1 MDTGSAKKKKHRRA
15 TSNLETQNGDM
26 AGSRDHL
33 MDDHESPKVI
43 KARERTKARFESF
56 LQDAVAEDSAQSAKK
71 KKKKKRAHTTDSVLE
86 TLRSGS
92 PIAKATSHSEED
104 LLQKNLYNGDKNSSN
119 AKQSKESYQ
128 QFITESRDV
137 PETED
142 VTPKKTRHRRQ
153 TSQSETI
160 DTPEDSTKK
169 KRRKKPKTP
178 TRASAA
184 AEESGKENEAFVADD
199 TPDGPQPDVT
209 QKPKSPN
216 RRGERVRRRLQDG
229 NEEDSTTRKRPDDGL
244 IFSVTIH
251 RADRLKPDLSI
262 LHPLVRVHMVDMDTG
277 KYIKKSEKDRNV
289 TSFYESESNVDY
301 ILPVMT
307 QPFDFKK
314 NKCLVP
320 YWEEVL
326 LFNEQFSYF
335 LGKQESDPKVV
346 ILFEIV
352 DFLSVAA
359 AKRQSRSETDKGWYH
374 VAWAFLKVLGANGS
388 INTDKKVRLQLFYP
402 GRATFR
408 ARDPNVLEVYHWWKL
423 ARRVPYPS
431 TLYVTLKG
439 IIPPKEVD
447 PGLRSMY
454 AIQQEQGRVSF
465 NELATDAE
473 RRAHGKR
480 DKKEST
486 EPTNWTRLPGQVNRI
501 PNKQFLSL
509 RSGQR
514 GCFVVKFSNNG
525 RYLACACADMDSF
538 PVIVYEIPSGDC
550 SGELPGHFSI
560 IYDLCWSQDDQE
572 LMSAS
577 SDGTVRIWD
586 TKGMMTTSLK
596 ILPHPCFVY
605 AARYHPVATQ
615 IVVTGGYDRLLRVW
629 TKDSE
634 GPNGQLLRELG
645 GHSGFVNSICFD
657 SQGTTMFSA
666 DSSGCIII
674 WQTYLDPATITG
686 RKKKTAAG
694 RGSVYSWV
702 SLKDL
707 REDELKGNVINSIL
721 LHPGERKLLVHTR
734 NSALYML
741 DLRSYTIM
749 QRYLGAS
756 NFKEHIHSAMSACGS
771 FVFSGSEDGL
781 AYVWNTDTG
790 DIVSIY
796 TSLAYEHAVSDVDF
810 HPLDHLI
817 VFCSFGNSQPVLVY
831 KYNVKAAK
839 EDAKRLMEPGATP
852 VKETALETS
861 LATPMVES
869 LRTMGDVTH
878 DVMRMQ
884 RVKSKLDSVLET
896 PGTARLMD
904 TGMLRTPGNASFQTP
919 GINTMYQQQ
928 IQRTPETPLFQTPP
942 KQPLQAHTGRVTFQS
957 PDFAMRSARQG
968 LATNASLST
977 WGSDFSSTYMT
988 SYQPT
993 PSPGQL
999 PATGFPSTP
1008 HAQQHF
1014 GASGRFTPGYAR
1026 QGSLTMSMA
1035 APAAETP
1042 GPLRMS
1048 QLNQKPTFSFNAG
1061 AFKSKQAAQPKK
1073 QVLVMYPY
1081 EANRADELTIT
1092 PGDVIT
1098 VLYQDNENWW
1108 MGELAD
1114 GRQGYFP
1121 SNYIMEKE
1129 ELDSEADLKETQLPP
1144 AVPTNTSKHKKK
1156 DKMTAVTS
1164 KTGELR
1170 ILSGP
1175 EDSSDAEMAATQR
1188 ARQRRRHK
1196 KNEEVDTPTK
1206 KSTPPT
1212 KKSAPPTK
1220 KSAPPLKTTSLSR
1233 AER

>member
-1 MDTGSAKKKKHRRA
+1 
-15 TSNLETQNGDM
+15 
-26 AGSRDHL
+26 
-33 MDDHESPKVI
+33 
-43 KARERTKARFESF
+43 
-56 LQDAVAEDSAQSAKK
+56 
-71 KKKKKRAHTTDSVLE
+71 
-86 TLRSGS
+86 
-92 PIAKATSHSEED
+92 
-104 LLQKNLYNGDKNSSN
+104 
-119 AKQSKESYQ
+119 
-128 QFITESRDV
+128 
-137 PETED
+137 
-142 VTPKKTRHRRQ
+142 
-153 TSQSETI
+153 
-160 DTPEDSTKK
+160 
-169 KRRKKPKTP
+169 
-178 TRASAA
+178 
-184 AEESGKENEAFVADD
+184 
-199 TPDGPQPDVT
+199 
-209 QKPKSPN
+209 
-216 RRGERVRRRLQDG
+216 
-229 NEEDSTTRKRPDDGL
+229 
-244 IFSVTIH
+244 
-251 RADRLKPDLSI
+251 
-262 LHPLVRVHMVDMDTG
+262 
-277 KYIKKSEKDRNV
+277 
-289 TSFYESESNVDY
+289 NVDY

-346 ILFEIV
+346 ILFEV
-352 DFLSVAA
+352 KWNVAA

-447 PGLRSMY
+447 PGL
-454 AIQQEQGRVSF
+454 
-465 NELATDAE
+465 
-473 RRAHGKR
+473 R

-686 RKKKTAAG
+686 RKKKTAA
-694 RGSVYSWV
+694 
-702 SLKDL
+702 
-707 REDELKGNVINSIL
+707 DELKGNVINSIL

-831 KYNVKAAK
+831 KYNVKGK
-839 EDAKRLMEPGATP
+839 CCCDW
-852 VKETALETS
+852 
-861 LATPMVES
+861 
-869 LRTMGDVTH
+869 
-878 DVMRMQ
+878 
-884 RVKSKLDSVLET
+884 
-896 PGTARLMD
+896 
-904 TGMLRTPGNASFQTP
+904 
-919 GINTMYQQQ
+919 
-928 IQRTPETPLFQTPP
+928 LF
-942 KQPLQAHTGRVTFQS
+942 
-957 PDFAMRSARQG
+957 
-968 LATNASLST
+968 
-977 WGSDFSSTYMT
+977 
-988 SYQPT
+988 
-993 PSPGQL
+993 
-999 PATGFPSTP
+999 
-1008 HAQQHF
+1008 
-1014 GASGRFTPGYAR
+1014 
-1026 QGSLTMSMA
+1026 
-1035 APAAETP
+1035 
-1042 GPLRMS
+1042 
-1048 QLNQKPTFSFNAG
+1048 
-1061 AFKSKQAAQPKK
+1061 
-1073 QVLVMYPY
+1073 LV
-1081 EANRADELTIT
+1081 
-1092 PGDVIT
+1092 
-1098 VLYQDNENWW
+1098 
-1108 MGELAD
+1108 
-1114 GRQGYFP
+1114 
-1121 SNYIMEKE
+1121 
-1129 ELDSEADLKETQLPP
+1129 
-1144 AVPTNTSKHKKK
+1144 
-1156 DKMTAVTS
+1156 
-1164 KTGELR
+1164 
-1170 ILSGP
+1170 
-1175 EDSSDAEMAATQR
+1175 
-1188 ARQRRRHK
+1188 
-1196 KNEEVDTPTK
+1196 
-1206 KSTPPT
+1206 
-1212 KKSAPPTK
+1212 
-1220 KSAPPLKTTSLSR
+1220 
-1233 AER
+1233 